1 MSKKRKHSSF
11 SLKDKLELLKR
22 IEKGWINKKIL
33 LSIFFYILFGLTE
46 ISD

>member
-1 MSKKRKHSSF
+1 MSKNRKHSSC

-22 IEKGWINKKIL
+22 IGKGESATKL
-33 LSIFFYILFGLTE
+33 ALGFFYILFGLTE